1 MAVRDASDSNAN
13 VTAGADAMP
22 SEAAATDRP
31 AHRGRA
37 ARGLFIVVEGPEGSG
52 KTTQVGLLV
61 EWLEAQGIPTLRV
74 REPGGTP
81 EGEQIRRVILES
93 GHVPPRAELL
103 LLLAARAILVEERI
117 RPALEAGTVV
127 VADRFTLSSLAY
139 QGYGRGLGASVV
151 DELNSFATDGVRPD
165 VTVLL
170 DVPAEL
176 GEARRRKAGF
186 SDDRIEQAGRDFHR
200 RVVEAYRL
208 LAEDRPDIV
217 VLDGTG
223 PVDEVQRDV
232 RRLLARRFPET
243 FPSGEG

>member
-1 MAVRDASDSNAN
+1 MAVCDASDANAN
-13 VTAGADAMP
+13 AGP
-22 SEAAATDRP
+22 RPTEAAATDHPDR
-31 AHRGRA
+31 RGRA
-37 ARGLFIVVEGPEGSG
+37 ARGLFVVLEGPEGSG

-61 EWLEAQGIPTLRV
+61 DWLEAEGIPSLRV

-93 GHVPPRAELL
+93 GHVPARAELL

-117 RPALEAGTVV
+117 RPALEAGMVV
-127 VADRFTLSSLAY
+127 VADRYTLSSLAY
-139 QGYGRGLGASVV
+139 QGYGRGLGAAVV
-151 DELNSFATDGVRPD
+151 DELNDFATGGLRPD
-165 VTVLL
+165 LTVLL

-176 GEARRRKAGF
+176 GEARRRQAGF
-186 SDDRIEQAGRDFHR
+186 ADDRIEQAGREFHR

-208 LAEDRPDIV
+208 LAQDRPDIV

-223 PVDEVQRDV
+223 SVDEVQREV
-232 RRLLARRFPET
+232 RRLLARLFPET